1 MAARWTCGETGAP
14 LFPASPVLAMME
26 FHVTIGILGGLGL
39 FLFGIHLLSN
49 ALRALSLGFLKNLL
63 EKVTSNRVKSAL
75 VGVFVTSVIQS
86 SSATSVILIGF
97 LNAGIISLAAA
108 LPVMFGANI
117 GTTITAQLIAFKL
130 TKSALL
136 FIFVGALICLFAK
149 KTKNKDKGAALL
161 GFGILFFGMD
171 TMASAVA
178 PLAQN
183 ETLLGLFLLFS
194 KNPALGILTGVLV
207 TVILQSSSTTI
218 GMVIAFASA
227 GLLNLEASIYLV
239 LGDNIGT
246 CVTAVIASIGGRVA
260 SKRLA
265 LGHTL
270 FNVVGTAIALPLL
283 PLYLKYIPLLSSD
296 VARQIA
302 NTHTLFNLFNTLILL
317 PFLPL
322 FLAVLTKVF
331 PGQDYEKQGARFLDK
346 NLLVTPTLAIRAI
359 VKELSSMLTICQGML
374 DKAKQCT
381 HSYSHKIKNEVHLDE
396 ESVDEMQ
403 RNITNYLVELIKT
416 ELTEKQRRLVP
427 ALVHTVNDIERV
439 GDYCE
444 GIVRH
449 AQRTYENDLV
459 FSPEAKAE
467 LEKLLEK
474 TDSIMRLTKKA
485 LEENDQQAAKITLT
499 IEREIDE
506 HIIQYKMNHLYRL
519 EHGKCIGESGL
530 VYSDMLTD
538 LERLNDHLCNITQG
552 ILHIGK
558 R

>member
-1 MAARWTCGETGAP
+1 
-14 LFPASPVLAMME
+14 ME
-26 FHVTIGILGGLGL
+26 YKVTIGILGGLGL
-39 FLFGIHLLSN
+39 FLFGIQLLSD
-49 ALRALSLGFLKNLL
+49 ALRALSLGFMKNLL

-75 VGVFVTSVIQS
+75 VGVFVTSIIQS

-117 GTTITAQLIAFKL
+117 GTTMTAQLIAFKL
-130 TKSALL
+130 TKLALL
-136 FIFVGALICLFAK
+136 FIFAGALISLFAK
-149 KTKNKDKGAALL
+149 KTKNKNKGLALL

-171 TMASAVA
+171 TMATAVA

-183 ETLLGLFLLFS
+183 ETVLELFLEFG
-194 KNPALGILTGVLV
+194 KNPALGILTGLVV

-218 GMVIAFASA
+218 GMLIAFASA

-246 CVTAVIASIGGRVA
+246 CITAVIASIGGRLA

-270 FNVVGTAIALPLL
+270 FNVVGTVIALPLI
-283 PLYLKYIPLLSSD
+283 PLYLKYIPLLSPD
-296 VARQIA
+296 IARQIA
-302 NTHTLFNLFNTLILL
+302 NTHSIFNIINTLILL
-317 PFLPL
+317 PCIPL
-322 FLAVLTKVF
+322 FLVVLTKLF
-331 PGQDYEKQGARFLDK
+331 PGEDYEKKGTRYLDK
-346 NLLVTPTLAIRAI
+346 NLLVTPNLAIKAI
-359 VKELSSMLTICQGML
+359 IQELLAML
-374 DKAKQCT
+374 DICHEMLAKARQCAL
-381 HSYSHKIKNEVHLDE
+381 HYNHKLKNEIHLDE

-403 RNITNYLVELIKT
+403 RNITHYIVEIIQK
-416 ELTEKQRRLVP
+416 EMTEKQRKLIP

-444 GIVRH
+444 GLVRH
-449 AQRTYENDLV
+449 AQRTYENNLV
-459 FSPEAKAE
+459 FSPEAKGE
-467 LEKLLEK
+467 LEKLLDK
-474 TDSIMRLTKKA
+474 TEVLMQHTRKA
-485 LEENDQQAAKITLT
+485 MDENDEQAAKITLT

-506 HIIQYKMNHLYRL
+506 HIIQYKLNHLYRL
-519 EHGKCIGESGL
+519 EKGNCIGESGL
-530 VYSDMLTD
+530 VFSDMLTD
-538 LERLNDHLCNITQG
+538 IERLNDHLCNITKG